1 MALELGALARNP
13 AAACRTPAPSLGK
26 ELRRAKSEKP
36 VEARLR
42 TVLHAVTWANR
53 GSPWRSFSKLPTQ
66 LSGTRSFALA
76 VPLAPLL
83 LRSGGGRRSRCRAQA
98 LSPEVQETLAKAAA
112 RSKARNTA
120 RSTAPP
126 FDPAEEPGVTAP
138 LGFFDPAGFCSGIDK
153 IKFRQ
158 LRTSELKHGRIAML
172 AAIGLVGQHYLRF
185 PLAVFDEL
193 PNGIGA
199 AFEVPGQIG
208 IFTLFGV
215 ALLPEFSTPD
225 ASKEVGDFGDPLNF
239 QMLTFG
245 ADLSELRNRELNNG
259 RFAMF
264 ATLGILAA
272 ELATGKDAVE
282 QLGLA

>member
-1 MALELGALARNP
+1 M
-13 AAACRTPAPSLGK
+13 
-26 ELRRAKSEKP
+26 
-36 VEARLR
+36 
-42 TVLHAVTWANR
+42 
-53 GSPWRSFSKLPTQ
+53 
-66 LSGTRSFALA
+66 
-76 VPLAPLL
+76 
-83 LRSGGGRRSRCRAQA
+83 
-98 LSPEVQETLAKAAA
+98 AKAAA

>member
-1 MALELGALARNP
+1 
-13 AAACRTPAPSLGK
+13 
-26 ELRRAKSEKP
+26 
-36 VEARLR
+36 
-42 TVLHAVTWANR
+42 
-53 GSPWRSFSKLPTQ
+53 
-66 LSGTRSFALA
+66 
-76 VPLAPLL
+76 
-83 LRSGGGRRSRCRAQA
+83 

-138 LGFFDPAGFCSGIDK
+138 LGFFDPAGFCAGIDK

-172 AAIGLVGQHYLRF
+172 AAIGLLGQHYLRF

-199 AFEVPGQIG
+199 ATEVPGQIG

-245 ADLSELRNRELNNG
+245 ADLSELRDRELNNG

-264 ATLGILAA
+264 ATMGILAA